1 MSEMVHKSEFGLGR
15 MNKGSLKILLEKM
28 IEDKWIK
35 KHKDPHSKN
44 VTIYELA
51 TKGQEMGTTILQLRK
66 DDANNALFHLE
77 TFSGI
82 KSLGLAS
89 D

>member
-1 MSEMVHKSEFGLGR
+1 MSQMVHNNAYGLGR

-28 IEDKWIK
+28 IEDGWIK
-35 KHKDPHSKN
+35 KHKDPHAKN

-51 TKGQEMGTTILQLRK
+51 SKGQEMATTILQLRK
-66 DDANNALFHLE
+66 DDDNNALFHLE